1 MPSRESLPGRWSDL
15 RFTPADETI
24 GLGPAVGVLAGALAS
39 GGAVWS
45 WPHLGYLLLSL
56 LVIGP
61 VWGRLW
67 ALAYKVAA
75 PVQPAHTMGTPVELP
90 PALPFTEP
98 GSLSARLRR
107 AFGRLWLRAQH
118 LFRMRG
124 DRWVEL
130 WSLLALLLVVSGLW
144 GRASF
149 LAGGVGVALLALRFL
164 ARGRP
169 LALALLRVVAGV
181 TWPWWMGH
189 VAWSPLTGPSLLLSV
204 LWGVAY
210 AGWAELVAERVA
222 SDNFGRLVT
231 RPVSPSVRALVWGDL
246 AQGSVMLYLLLAGH
260 TIAGG
265 ILALLLLGQV
275 LLQAALARAGRWGE
289 IARRTWLLA
298 AAGIVLSGLVL
309 GGWL

>member
-1 MPSRESLPGRWSDL
+1 VPSRESLPGRWADL
-15 RFTPADETI
+15 RFTPAEETI

-39 GGAVWS
+39 GEAVWS
-45 WPHLGYLLLSL
+45 PPHLGYLLLSL
-56 LVIGP
+56 LVIGS

-67 ALAYKVAA
+67 ALAYEVAA
-75 PVQPAHTMGTPVELP
+75 PVRPAHTMGSPEELP

-107 AFGRLWLRAQH
+107 ATGWLWLRLQH

-124 DRWVEL
+124 DRWIEL
-130 WSLLALLLVVSGLW
+130 WSLLALLLIVASLPGLE
-144 GRASF
+144 SF
-149 LAGGVGVALLALRFL
+149 LAGGIGVALLALRYL

-169 LALALLRVVAGV
+169 RALALLRVLAGV
-181 TWPWWMGH
+181 TWPWWIGH
-189 VAWSPLTGPSLLLSV
+189 VAWSPLAGNSLLVSV

-210 AGWAELVAERVA
+210 AGWAELVAERTG
-222 SDNFGRLVT
+222 SDNFGQPVF
-231 RPVSPSVRALVWGDL
+231 RPVSPSRRALIWGDL
-246 AQGSVMLYLLLAGH
+246 AQGGVVLYLLLAGH

-265 ILALLLLGQV
+265 IVALLLLGEV
-275 LLQAALARAGRWGE
+275 LLQTTLARAGRWGE
-289 IARRTWLLA
+289 IARRTWPLA